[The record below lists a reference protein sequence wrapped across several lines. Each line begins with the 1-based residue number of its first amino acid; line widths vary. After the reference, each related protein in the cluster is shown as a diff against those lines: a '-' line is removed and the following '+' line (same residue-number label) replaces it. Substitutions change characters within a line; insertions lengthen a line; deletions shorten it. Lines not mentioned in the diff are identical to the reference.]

1 MLQIGNEK
9 TMTVKEVVCGSVDDI
24 ILRCDAKKLG
34 LKTYFTGKPCK
45 NGHVSKRITLNGHC
59 GELYTIQ

>member
-24 ILRCDAKKLG
+24 ILRRDAKK
-34 LKTYFTGKPCK
+34 KKKQFC
-45 NGHVSKRITLNGHC
+45 
-59 GELYTIQ
+59 